1 MPTKRIQLISGFPQ
15 ADFNQTDMTKSDY
28 IKNKPVPLT
37 LQSDPTTNTVG
48 YLGQL
53 CINATTATTFI
64 CIGAVEDV
72 YVWQKVP
79 TKLSDLSADVVLEA
93 GKIASVTIYAN
104 LWEQMTDETG
114 AAIAHRYYQYVTI
127 DNATI
132 TPHSKIDLQPTPED
146 LLVFYE
152 KDLTFMAIN
161 ADGQVRICVIG
172 QMPTQDYTFQV
183 TVTEVVENA

>member
-1 MPTKRIQLISGFPQ
+1 MPTRRIQLISGFPQ

-37 LQSDPTTNTVG
+37 LQEDPTTGTVG

-53 CINATTATTFI
+53 CINANTATTFI
-64 CIGAVEDV
+64 CIGVVEGV

-79 TKLSDLSADVVLEA
+79 TKLSDLSADVVLES

-104 LWEQMTDETG
+104 LWEQMADDNG
-114 AAIAHRYYQYVTI
+114 DAIANRYYQYVTI

-161 ADGQVRICVIG
+161 ADGQVRICAIG
-172 QMPTQDYTFQV
+172 QRPTQDYTFQV